1 MMKKKQRKN
10 SKLNSYIL
18 LHGLLIVYSFSS
30 VLSKLAAN
38 EEFLSFKF
46 CLCYG
51 GIIILLGIY
60 AIFWQQIIK
69 KLPLTSAFAN
79 KAITI
84 IWGILWGML
93 FFNEKLTLGMIIGSL
108 LIISGIVLY
117 ALSDSE
123 GDTR

>member
-1 MMKKKQRKN
+1 MKKKQRKN

>member
-69 KLPLTSAFAN
+69 RLPLTSAFAN

>member
-51 GIIILLGIY
+51 GIIVLLGIY

-69 KLPLTSAFAN
+69 RLPLTSAFAN

-117 ALSDSE
+117 ALSDNE

>member
-1 MMKKKQRKN
+1 
-10 SKLNSYIL
+10 
-18 LHGLLIVYSFSS
+18 VYSFSS

>member
-51 GIIILLGIY
+51 GIIIESFKSIPFLFG
-60 AIFWQQIIK
+60 QIK
-69 KLPLTSAFAN
+69 ALAF
-79 KAITI
+79 
-84 IWGILWGML
+84 
-93 FFNEKLTLGMIIGSL
+93 S
-108 LIISGIVLY
+108 S
-117 ALSDSE
+117 S
-123 GDTR
+123 